1 MTIDTKAYE
10 GDIVRTFT
18 VPGTWVR
25 KRIPR
30 FYSCI
35 NRLNSRRIGRSRRG
49 SLQMV
54 GVAGS
59 TTAEHPDTF
68 TVDVTLRRSRSRAA
82 KFHLHDDIGKV
93 LKDLTVAASRYRKEL
108 KQ

>member
-18 VPGTWVR
+18 VPGSWLR
-25 KRIPR
+25 KRMPHIHD
-30 FYSCI
+30 CV

-82 KFHLHDDIGKV
+82 KFYLHDDIGKV

>member
-18 VPGTWVR
+18 VPRTWFLQ
-25 KRIPR
+25 RIPR

-35 NRLNSRRIGRSRRG
+35 NRLNSRRIGKSRRG

-54 GVAGS
+54 GVAGI

-68 TVDVTLRRSRSRAA
+68 TVDLTLRKSRSKAA

>member
-1 MTIDTKAYE
+1 MDE
-10 GDIVRTFT
+10 IVKTFT
-18 VPGTWVR
+18 VQGSWLR
-25 KRIPR
+25 KRMPR
-30 FYSCI
+30 IHNCV

-82 KFHLHDDIGKV
+82 KFYLHDDIGKV